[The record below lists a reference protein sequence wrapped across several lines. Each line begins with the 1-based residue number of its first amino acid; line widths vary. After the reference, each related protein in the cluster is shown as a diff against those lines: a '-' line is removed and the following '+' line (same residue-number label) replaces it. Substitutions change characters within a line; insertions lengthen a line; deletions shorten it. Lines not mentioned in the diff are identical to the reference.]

1 MPNLNIP
8 EDQKRS
14 MRKQPLS
21 PFKRQAMAGGG
32 AKMLPIMVIF
42 SLIIL
47 IGIVFYTL
55 NQYGYIYLWGEK
67 PTKVIAIPDQQEELT
82 EPSSVPSA
90 AQPIEEE
97 TPPPIT
103 TETDLRH
110 EEPVTK
116 QQAPVHELA
125 KQVEIKDAEKKIH
138 TESGTGNYTIIV
150 ASFKEK
156 ANAEK
161 NVKRWTDA
169 GYEAM
174 ITEKDA
180 EKKGSKWYRVSIGRY
195 ETKQDAMKAA
205 AKLADALEAG
215 YWIEQVK

>member
-8 EDQKRS
+8 EEQKRN
-14 MRKQPLS
+14 MRQQPLS

-32 AKMLPIMVIF
+32 SKMLPIMVIF

-47 IGIVFYTL
+47 VGVVIYAL
-55 NQYGYIYLWGEK
+55 NQYGYIHLWGEK
-67 PTKVIAIPDQQEELT
+67 PTKVIVIPEQQEEIT
-82 EPSSVPSA
+82 EPATELSPTDT
-90 AQPIEEE
+90 IEEE
-97 TPPPIT
+97 TTQQTKAESVPKI
-103 TETDLRH
+103 EA
-110 EEPVTK
+110 PVTK
-116 QQAPVHELA
+116 QPVPTPEPA
-125 KQVEIKDAEKKIH
+125 KQPVKKEAEQKVHKE
-138 TESGTGNYTIIV
+138 TGSGSYSIVV
-150 ASFKEK
+150 ASFREK
-156 ANAEK
+156 SNAEK

-174 ITEKDA
+174 ITEKD
-180 EKKGSKWYRVSIGRY
+180 KWYRVSVGRY

>member
-8 EDQKRS
+8 EEQKRN
-14 MRKQPLS
+14 MRQQPLS

-32 AKMLPIMVIF
+32 SKMLPIMVIF

-47 IGIVFYTL
+47 VGVVIYAL
-55 NQYGYIYLWGEK
+55 NRYGYINLWGEK
-67 PTKVIAIPDQQEELT
+67 PTKVIAIPEQQEQIT
-82 EPSSVPSA
+82 EPYST
-90 AQPIEEE
+90 QPIEEE
-97 TPPPIT
+97 TTPQT
-103 TETDLRH
+103 TVESVPKN
-110 EEPVTK
+110 E
-116 QQAPVHELA
+116 APVIKQPVPTPEPA
-125 KQVEIKDAEKKIH
+125 KQVVKKEAEQKVQRE
-138 TESGTGNYTIIV
+138 TGTGSYSIVV

-161 NVKRWTDA
+161 NVKRWTDS

>member
-8 EDQKRS
+8 EEQKRN
-14 MRKQPLS
+14 MRQQPLS

-32 AKMLPIMVIF
+32 SKMLPIMVIF
-42 SLIIL
+42 GLIIL
-47 IGIVFYTL
+47 IGVVLYAL
-55 NQYGYIYLWGEK
+55 NRYGYVNLWVEK
-67 PTKVIAIPDQQEELT
+67 PTKVIVIPEHQEQIT
-82 EPSSVPSA
+82 EPTTP
-90 AQPIEEE
+90 QPIEEE
-97 TPPPIT
+97 TTPQATAESVPRNEAHVT
-103 TETDLRH
+103 TQVPTSEPSEQVVIKEAEQKVHKETGIGSYSI
-110 EEPVTK
+110 V
-116 QQAPVHELA
+116 
-125 KQVEIKDAEKKIH
+125 
-138 TESGTGNYTIIV
+138 V

-174 ITEKDA
+174 ITEKGA